1 MKARF
6 HTAIRLLHWLMAL
19 AIFTM
24 LFVGA
29 GMVSSVANRDWLY
42 DLHKP
47 LGIAILVLALLRL
60 AVRLSTRTPPLPGD
74 MPLFMQLVAKF
85 SHLLLYGLM
94 LAMPLVGWLMLS
106 AGGYPVTLGGGIEL
120 PALVAKS
127 NSLYALLRPLH
138 SLLAYS
144 LLLLVLGH
152 MAAALFHGLIRRDA
166 VLSSIG
172 FGKSRPMD

>member
-1 MKARF
+1 MMKEQF
-6 HTAIRLLHWLMAL
+6 HIVIRLLHWLMAL

-47 LGIAILVLALLRL
+47 LGMTILVLAILRL
-60 AVRLSTRTPPLPGD
+60 VVRLSTRTPPLPSD

-85 SHLLLYGLM
+85 SHVLLYGLM
-94 LAMPLVGWLMLS
+94 LALPMIGWLMLS

-127 NSLYALLRPLH
+127 NSLYAVLRPLH
-138 SLLAYS
+138 TLLAYS

-152 MAAALFHGLIRRDA
+152 MAAALFHGLIRRDG
-166 VLSSIG
+166 VLRSIT
-172 FGKSRPMD
+172 FGK

>member
-1 MKARF
+1 MMKDQF
-6 HTAIRLLHWLMAL
+6 HIVIRLLHWLMAL

-47 LGIAILVLALLRL
+47 LGITILVLAILRL
-60 AVRLSTRTPPLPGD
+60 VVRLSSRTPPLPSN
-74 MPLFMQLVAKF
+74 MPLFMQLVAKL
-85 SHLLLYGLM
+85 SHVLLYGLM
-94 LAMPLVGWLMLS
+94 LALPMIGWLMLS

-127 NSLYALLRPLH
+127 NSLYAVLRPLH
-138 SLLAYS
+138 TLLAYS

-152 MAAALFHGLIRRDA
+152 MAAALFHGLIRRDG
-166 VLSSIG
+166 VLRSIT
-172 FGKSRPMD
+172 FGK